1 MLGCKENMSV
11 SSIYRKVDD
20 LIAFQNAVESCCSWN
35 VISISLK
42 RGCTWKYQN
51 NPEKIWL
58 YLLYFQMSEHRN
70 SDSKRWKPQ
79 EASARLATRLNSSSY
94 SLCLRHKYKE
104 KYKCNHK
111 DKYKCNRQDYY
122 RVKAQIQKQ
131 NNDTHHQQHKQ
142 SMLLFLELCFLS
154 SIGLQ
159 KQLLYKKYYLVF
171 QSILCQGIHCRNMLV
186 PGKNEIVT
194 FNWTEN
200 SISIKQK
207 KLHYEKAWVREF
219 IILQQK
225 IIR

>member
-1 MLGCKENMSV
+1 
-11 SSIYRKVDD
+11 
-20 LIAFQNAVESCCSWN
+20 
-35 VISISLK
+35 
-42 RGCTWKYQN
+42 
-51 NPEKIWL
+51 
-58 YLLYFQMSEHRN
+58 MSEHRN
-70 SDSKRWKPQ
+70 SDSRRWKPQ

-111 DKYKCNRQDYY
+111 DKYKCNRQDSY

-131 NNDTHHQQHKQ
+131 NNDTHQQQHKQ

-186 PGKNEIVT
+186 SGK
-194 FNWTEN
+194 
-200 SISIKQK
+200 K
-207 KLHYEKAWVREF
+207 KLSHL
-219 IILQQK
+219 IGPK
-225 IIR
+225 IQYPWNRKNYIMKKLEQESLSYCSRRW

>member
-1 MLGCKENMSV
+1 MVV
-11 SSIYRKVDD
+11 SFV
-20 LIAFQNAVESCCSWN
+20 FPN
-35 VISISLK
+35 VRTSQQRLEALKTARGISTS
-42 RGCTWKYQN
+42 GH
-51 NPEKIWL
+51 
-58 YLLYFQMSEHRN
+58 S
-70 SDSKRWKPQ
+70 
-79 EASARLATRLNSSSY
+79 LNSSSY

-111 DKYKCNRQDYY
+111 DKYKCNRQDSY

-131 NNDTHHQQHKQ
+131 NNDTHQQQHKQ

-186 PGKNEIVT
+186 SGKNEIVT

-207 KLHYEKAWVREF
+207 KLHYEKA
-219 IILQQK
+219 
-225 IIR
+225 